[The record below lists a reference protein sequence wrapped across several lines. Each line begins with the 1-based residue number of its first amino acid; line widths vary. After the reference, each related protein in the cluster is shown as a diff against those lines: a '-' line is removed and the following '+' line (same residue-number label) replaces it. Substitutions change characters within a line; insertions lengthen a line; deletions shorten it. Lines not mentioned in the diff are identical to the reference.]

1 MDMLS
6 TSLHT
11 SISHLRELGFALSYG
26 DGCYSRSYDMSS
38 AKDSSLLEPLQ
49 TTAPTARVNRAGITS
64 ARILDE
70 VGRSDDDDEWWL
82 SSMAVELRNNDPL
95 YKKYFANMNRGR
107 LSVSSY
113 DKELLGDG
121 EMDLWNSISCLFFLG
136 LATATFNA
144 ISGEWAM
151 FSVLCGVL
159 FCIVVLMCISH
170 NSRTLLSGAVVLCAV
185 ILLAVTPIMLH
196 SSMTLLVL
204 FLVYTLLPLQL
215 IHTVC
220 AALFVT
226 VTALV
231 IQFVHFQDPRQL
243 GAELLL
249 MIAMNV
255 IGLFVFFPTEV
266 IQRKTFRETRKCIE
280 ARMNLMKENDKQ
292 ENILLSVLPKHI
304 AHEMQQD
311 MEHEM
316 NKGTIFEPQ
325 FKKIYI
331 AKHDPIS
338 ILFADICG
346 FTKLASEYN
355 AQELV
360 NVLNDLFARFDQIA
374 HRNHCMR
381 IKILGDCY
389 YCVSGLPDY
398 REDHAICAVEMG
410 LEMVEAINLV
420 RECTRV
426 DVNMRVGIHTG
437 RAHCGVL
444 GLKKWQFD
452 VWSDDVTIAN
462 VMESTGVPGRVHIT
476 DKTLACLN
484 GQYEVEEGYGRMRS
498 KLLEERDITT
508 YLIVED
514 RNRAAQPHQMV
525 KNRVINKEL
534 RLTGHIS
541 SNRASIRR
549 PVKTVEEEVEGYLMQ
564 GIQAINKS
572 SWRKEYCRPI
582 TLNFTADM
590 MEEKF
595 LEYKANHV
603 LEQFLCVLVIFL
615 LASGVLLLGY
625 FGSTALY
632 ASIGIAFVAILVISL
647 ILLARSIK
655 RRREEKKP
663 SETQCLE
670 CPVPKRSVCDVPKFI
685 AILLLFLF
693 AVGSFFARFAVSP
706 ASSCSFECSNTTA
719 LLFGECEQLPVFQTE
734 LLFECVLLM
743 LLSICVF
750 LSLLSLEKILISF
763 LLCATSVVMLWM
775 LPSPEIANRQF
786 HIWDKQNLGLAELA
800 LVDRLDAF
808 CSQQS
813 PFGDLR
819 SFFSFVLLFS
829 FVLIVIQSRRS
840 ELIARYDFIWK
851 LQALDEKIEMEHR
864 HRQNRKVLENVLPVH
879 IAEHF
884 MSEVGNGKP
893 KERYYEDRD
902 NICVIF
908 ATITGFS
915 ENYQEQEVNG
925 QGVECLRLL
934 NELIADFDEILS
946 DKEFQSIEKIKTIS
960 TTYMAASGLTGVVR
974 GNSHIV
980 AIVRFA
986 LAMMRKLRYFNKH
999 SFNNF
1004 QLRIGINVGPVV
1016 AGVIG
1021 AKKPH
1026 YDIWGN
1032 TVNVASR
1039 MDSSGVP
1046 GEIQVTEETQKIL
1059 VDEGFEFTCRGEIN
1073 VKGKGLMTT
1082 FLLKL
1087 PDLAE
1092 ADDDVDDLCNP
1103 KL

>member
-1 MDMLS
+1 MLFS
-6 TSLHT
+6 SLRH
-11 SISHLRELGFALSYG
+11 SISHLSAFGFVLTYG
-26 DGCYSRSYDMSS
+26 NGCFSRSYDMSS
-38 AKDSSLLEPLQ
+38 GKDSSLLEPLQ
-49 TTAPTARVNRAGITS
+49 STAPTTRVNRAGITS
-64 ARILDE
+64 SRILDE
-70 VGRSDDDDEWWL
+70 VGRSEDEDEWWY
-82 SSMAVELRNNDPL
+82 SSMAVEVRNDDLL

-107 LSVSSY
+107 LSSS
-113 DKELLGDG
+113 L
-121 EMDLWNSISCLFFLG
+121 SCLFLLG
-136 LATATFNA
+136 LATSVLNA
-144 ISGEWAM
+144 IFAEWVM
-151 FSVLCGVL
+151 LGGVIGVL
-159 FCIVVLMCISH
+159 LCILILMCISH
-170 NSRTLLSGAVVLCAV
+170 NSRTVLSGTVVLCSV
-185 ILLAVTPIMLH
+185 ILLATTPIMLH

-204 FLVYTLLPLQL
+204 FLCYTLLPLQL
-215 IHTVC
+215 IHTFL

-226 VTALV
+226 FTALV
-231 IQFVHFQDPRQL
+231 IQYVHFQDWRQL

-249 MIAMNV
+249 LIAMNI

-280 ARMNLMKENDKQ
+280 ARMKLMQENDKQ

-311 MEHEM
+311 ILAHEM
-316 NKGTIFEPQ
+316 NRGTIFEPQ

-374 HRNHCMR
+374 NRNHCMR

-476 DKTLACLN
+476 GKTLAALH
-484 GQYEVEEGYGRMRS
+484 GKYKVEEGFGRLRS
-498 KLLEERDITT
+498 KLLDQRDITT

-514 RNRAAQPHQMV
+514 DQRAPQDHQLQENRGRRKDVDRM
-525 KNRVINKEL
+525 
-534 RLTGHIS
+534 LTGHI
-541 SNRASIRR
+541 NPHRATSIRR
-549 PVKTVEEEVEGYLMQ
+549 PIKTVEEEVEGYLMQ
-564 GIQAINKS
+564 GIQAINKTN
-572 SWRKEYCRPI
+572 WRKQYCRPL
-582 TLNFTADM
+582 TLNFITQK

-595 LEYKANHV
+595 LEYKENHV
-603 LEQFLCVLVIFL
+603 LEQFICVLVVFL
-615 LASGVLLLGY
+615 LASGVLVLGY

-632 ASIGIAFVAILVISL
+632 ASLGIASTAILVISL
-647 ILLARSIK
+647 ILLVRSIK
-655 RRREEKKP
+655 KRQEEKKP
-663 SETQCLE
+663 SDTPCLD
-670 CPVPKRSVCDVPKFI
+670 CPVSKRNVCDAPKFI

-693 AVGSFFARFAVSP
+693 AIGSFFARFIVGPVSQ
-706 ASSCSFECSNTTA
+706 CHFECGNTTST
-719 LLFGECEQLPVFQTE
+719 LFGGCEEIPAFQTE

-750 LSLLSLEKILISF
+750 LSLLSLEKIMISF
-763 LLCATSVVMLWM
+763 LLCTTSVVMLWM
-775 LPSPEIANRQF
+775 LPNPEIANRQF
-786 HIWDKQNLGLAELA
+786 NIWNAENPSFVNLTLL
-800 LVDRLDAF
+800 DRLDIF
-808 CSQQS
+808 CSEQS
-813 PFGDLR
+813 SLGDLR
-819 SFFSFVLLFS
+819 IFFSFILLFS

-851 LQALDEKIEMEHR
+851 LQALDEKIEMQQR
-864 HRQNRKVLENVLPVH
+864 HKQNRKVLENVLPVH

-915 ENYQEQEVNG
+915 ENYMEQEVNG

-934 NELIADFDEILS
+934 NELIADFDELLS
-946 DKEFQSIEKIKTIS
+946 EKEFQSIEKIKTIS
-960 TTYMAASGLTGVVR
+960 TTYMAASGLTGVVK
-974 GNSHIV
+974 GNTHVV
-980 AIVRFA
+980 AVVRFA
-986 LAMMRKLRYFNKH
+986 LSMMAKLRYFNKH

-1004 QLRIGINVGPVV
+1004 ELRIGVNVGPVV

-1046 GEIQVTEETQKIL
+1046 GQIQVTEEMQKIL
-1059 VDEGFEFTCRGEIN
+1059 VEEGFEFDCRGEIN

-1082 FLLKL
+1082 YLLKL
-1087 PDLAE
+1087 PEFVDE
-1092 ADDDVDDLCNP
+1092 VDDDVDDLCNP